1 MPELPDLG
9 EGAGINRPRL
19 LIWELGGEE
28 AVLQVCF

>member
-9 EGAGINRPRL
+9 VGVGINRHL
-19 LIWELGGEE
+19 LFWERGGEE